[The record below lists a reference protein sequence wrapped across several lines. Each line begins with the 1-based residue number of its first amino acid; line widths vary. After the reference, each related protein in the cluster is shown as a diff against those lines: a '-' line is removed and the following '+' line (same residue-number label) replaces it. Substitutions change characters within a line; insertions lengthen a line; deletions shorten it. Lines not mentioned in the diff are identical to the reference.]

1 MVTKIW
7 TLDPDEDKLMAL
19 LKQEVDMRSR
29 LYNYPITL
37 EAECYTFRPAVAT
50 VKLSNRQRQSI
61 ALEYVLLRILR
72 LLWLTSAKTEGPRT
86 DMLPRCLRISRT

>member
-1 MVTKIW
+1 MVAKIW

-37 EAECYTFRPAVAT
+37 EAECYTSRPAVAT
-50 VKLSNRQRQSI
+50 VKLSNGQRQSI
-61 ALEYVLLRILR
+61 ALEYVLLRILVDIR
-72 LLWLTSAKTEGPRT
+72 ENRGAIRMHEIQSNE
-86 DMLPRCLRISRT
+86 